1 MKSNG
6 LLISPILYHFFPG
19 RGKNVLLRRVVKKI
33 QTTCNLC
40 ALACGLDFTVE
51 NNKII
56 NVNANAEFPVNQGKA
71 CIKGLSLDKQLTK
84 FKPGS
89 KPVVNG
95 QEVEWDV
102 AFKFTADKLNE
113 IKATYGG
120 DAIGGISTGQM
131 PLEDMALLG
140 HVMRNELKAHLDG
153 NTRLCMAT
161 SVVAHKQSFGF
172 DAPPYTLEDAEL
184 SDTIILIGANPVV
197 AHPVLWGRI
206 KHSNRPGRKVIVIDP
221 RQSETAKNAD
231 HYYQVTPKTD
241 NVLMYT
247 IANYLITNGLID
259 NDYIQA
265 SVNNFEEFK
274 VFVSDYSLEFGSQ
287 VTGICSEQIIE
298 LCTMIAEGKAVSLWW
313 TMGINQSYDAVR
325 TAQSIINIALITGNM
340 GRPGTGAN
348 SLTGQSNAMGSRAFS
363 HQAGLFGGGDFD
375 NPKRRSA
382 ICDALQIS
390 DEYLIDKPTKPY
402 NAIIEGIE
410 SGEIKA
416 LWVVCTNPRH
426 SWTNNET
433 FVKAIEKLELFIVQD
448 IFADTDTSA
457 LADVFLPVVP
467 ALKKN
472 GTLINTER
480 RLSPVRPV
488 LDLEENEMTDYDVFF
503 KIGQHL
509 GMGDNLNGWETPQ
522 GAFELMKKCSAG
534 MPVDITG
541 VKWDD
546 LAYSR
551 GIQWPFKAGD
561 KLENDQRRLF
571 ESGKYYTPTGKANLM
586 FSDPLSN
593 PVPTNEEFNIVLNTG
608 RGTVGQWHT
617 SVRSREFKVVTDAV
631 HDEAYIL
638 INAEDAKTVGVENL
652 GSIDVT
658 SINGHTSRFK
668 AVVSDQMAVGQIFA
682 PMHYV
687 ETNKLSLSLYDPF
700 SKEPSYK
707 YAPVKLTRVEGK

>member
-1 MKSNG
+1 MKT
-6 LLISPILYHFFPG
+6 
-19 RGKNVLLRRVVKKI
+19 I

-51 NNKII
+51 GDQIVNL
-56 NVNANAEFPVNQGKA
+56 NANQEFPVNQGKA
-71 CIKGLSLDKQLTK
+71 CIKGLNLDKQTTK
-84 FKPGS
+84 FKSGS

-95 QEVEWDV
+95 VETEWDD
-102 AFKFTADKLNE
+102 ALKFTADKLKE

-172 DAPPYTLEDAEL
+172 DAPPYTLADAEL
-184 SDTIILIGANPVV
+184 SDTIVLIGANPVV
-197 AHPVLWGRI
+197 AHPVFWGRI
-206 KHSNRPGRKVIVIDP
+206 KHSNREGRKVIVIDP
-221 RQSETAKNAD
+221 RKSETAMNAD
-231 HYYQVTPKTD
+231 YYYGAKPKSD

-247 IANYLITNGLID
+247 IANYLIENDQID
-259 NDYIQA
+259 HDYIAA
-265 SVNNFEEFK
+265 SVNGFEEFK
-274 VFVSDYSLEFGSQ
+274 TFAADYSLEVGSQ
-287 VTGICSEQIIE
+287 ATGLSVEQIAE
-298 LCTMIAEGKAVSLWW
+298 LAELIANGKSVSLWW

-348 SLTGQSNAMGSRAFS
+348 SLTGQCNAMGSRAFS

-375 NPKRRSA
+375 NPKRRA
-382 ICDALQIS
+382 AVCEALKIS

-402 NAIIEGIE
+402 NAIIEGIDA
-410 SGEIKA
+410 GEIKA

-433 FVKAIEKLELFIVQD
+433 FRKAVEKLELFIVQD
-448 IFADTDTSA
+448 IFADTETSE

-467 ALKKN
+467 AIKKQ

-480 RLSPVRPV
+480 RLSPIRPV
-488 LDLEENEMTDYDVFF
+488 MPLAEGEMTDYAVFY
-503 KIGQHL
+503 KIGEYL
-509 GMGDNLNGWETPQ
+509 GMGDNLNGWETEQ

-541 VKWDD
+541 VEWDD
-546 LAYSR
+546 LTFSR
-551 GIQWPFKAGD
+551 GIQWPFRAGD
-561 KLENDQRRLF
+561 KLEDDQRRLF
-571 ESGKYYTPTGKANLM
+571 EDGKYYTPSGKANLM
-586 FSDPLSN
+586 FSTPLAN
-593 PVPTNEEFNIVLNTG
+593 PMPTNDEYNFVLNTG

-617 SVRSREFKVVTDAV
+617 SVRSREFDEVSDAIIQ
-631 HDEAYIL
+631 DAYIL
-638 INAEDAKTVGVENL
+638 INKDDAEKLAVSNLEMVTV
-652 GSIDVT
+652 S
-658 SINGHTSRFK
+658 SINGYS
-668 AVVSDQMAVGQIFA
+668 SDFQVMISEQMPAGQIFA
-682 PMHYV
+682 PIHYL

-707 YAPVKLTRVEGK
+707 YAPVKIVKLEEK

>member
-1 MKSNG
+1 MK
-6 LLISPILYHFFPG
+6 
-19 RGKNVLLRRVVKKI
+19 KV

-51 NNKII
+51 NDQIV

-84 FKPGS
+84 HKPAS
-89 KPVVNG
+89 NPVVNG
-95 QEVEWDV
+95 NEMEWEE
-102 AFKFTADKLNE
+102 ALKFTADKLNE

-120 DAIGGISTGQM
+120 DAIAGISTGQM
-131 PLEDMALLG
+131 PLEDMALVG

-184 SDTIILIGANPVV
+184 SDTIVLIGANPVV

-206 KHSNRPGRKVIVIDP
+206 KHSDRPGRKVIVIDP
-221 RQSETAKNAD
+221 RKSETAMNAD
-231 HYYQVTPKTD
+231 YYYQAKPKSD
-241 NVLMYT
+241 NVLMYA
-247 IANYLITNGLID
+247 IANYLIANDKID
-259 NDYIQA
+259 SDYIEA
-265 SVNNFEEFK
+265 SVNGFEEFK
-274 VFVSDYSLEFGSQ
+274 QFATDYTLEVASEE
-287 VTGICSEQIIE
+287 TGLSTEQITE
-298 LCTMIAEGKAVSLWW
+298 LAELIANGESVSLWW

-325 TAQSIINIALITGNM
+325 TAQSIINVALITGNM

-348 SLTGQSNAMGSRAFS
+348 SLTGQCNAMGSRAFS

-375 NPKRRSA
+375 NPKRRA
-382 ICDALQIS
+382 AVCDALQIS

-410 SGEIKA
+410 AGEIKA
-416 LWVVCTNPRH
+416 LWVMCTNPRH

-433 FVKAIEKLELFIVQD
+433 FKSAIEKLELFIVQD
-448 IFADTDTSA
+448 IFADTETSS
-457 LADVFLPVVP
+457 LADIFLPVVP
-467 ALKKN
+467 ALKKE

-480 RLSPVRPV
+480 RLSPIRPV
-488 LDLEENEMTDYDVFF
+488 LPLAAGEMTDYQVFY
-503 KIGQHL
+503 KIGQYL

-541 VKWDD
+541 VEWDD
-546 LAYSR
+546 LTFSR

-571 ESGKYYTPTGKANLM
+571 EDGKYYTPSGKANLM
-586 FSDPLSN
+586 FSQPLAN
-593 PVPTNEEFNIVLNTG
+593 PIPTDEEFNFVLNSG

-617 SVRSREFKVVTDAV
+617 SVRSREFDVVTDAV
-631 HDEAYIL
+631 INDPYIL
-638 INAEDAKTVGVENL
+638 INAQDAKDLDVENL
-652 GSIDVT
+652 GMVT
-658 SINGHTSRFK
+658 VSSINGQSSEFK
-668 AVVSDQMAVGQIFA
+668 VVISNQMPVGQIFA
-682 PMHYV
+682 PIHYI
-687 ETNKLSLSLYDPF
+687 ETNRLSLSVYDQF

-707 YAPVKLTRVEGK
+707 YAPVKISKLGEK